1 MAGEAEDVT
10 ENEEAGIGDAQK
22 RRICRYC
29 LSFGSELLFKVE
41 LFKVS

>member
-29 LSFGSELLFKVE
+29 LGLWFRITF
-41 LFKVS
+41 